1 MTRKSSVV
9 VFDLD
14 DTLYKEIDF
23 LKSAYR
29 QIAHLVSNG
38 DKREDEV
45 YQVML
50 DTYLSGGNAFET
62 VIRKYGAESLDVP
75 SMLAIYRSHQPNI
88 SLDEDTRS
96 TLEWLKSNGVILGII
111 SDGRYTQQ
119 MNKVLALGLNR
130 FIDDENIIIN
140 EDRDRMKPDERSFRH
155 FMDKYGPEAAF
166 FYVGDNTDKD
176 FVAPDKLGW
185 TSVCLLDNGD
195 NIHKQCFPALNGEK
209 RPVQVKKISDV
220 LSISRGRG
228 IIVPVD

>member
-50 DTYLSGGNAFET
+50 DTYLHGGNAFET
-62 VIRKYGAESLDVP
+62 VIRKYEVESLDVP
-75 SMLAIYRSHQPNI
+75 SMLAIYRNHQPNI

-96 TLEWLKSNGVILGII
+96 TLEQLKSRGIILGII
-111 SDGRYTQQ
+111 SDGRRTQQ
-119 MNKVLALGLNR
+119 MNKVMALGLNR
-130 FIDDENIIIN
+130 FVDDENIIIN
-140 EDRDRMKPDERSFRH
+140 EDRERMKPDERSFRQ
-155 FMDKYGPEAAF
+155 FMDKYGPDAEF

-176 FVAPDKLGW
+176 FIAPNKLGW
-185 TSVCLLDNGD
+185 TSVCLIDNGV
-195 NIHKQCFPALNGEK
+195 NIHKQSFFALEGDRTPIQVSRIGELLEFETF
-209 RPVQVKKISDV
+209 D
-220 LSISRGRG
+220 GTN
-228 IIVPVD
+228 